1 MIHRRSCTIT
11 EKTPTRVL
19 AIVKTDCETD
29 GSSAALVNT
38 APEEVGSAP
47 IRALTLGLAPLLCAL
62 VQTHLTTL
70 AL

>member
-1 MIHRRSCTIT
+1 MYNF
-11 EKTPTRVL
+11 
-19 AIVKTDCETD
+19 AD

-38 APEEVGSAP
+38 APEEVGGAAV
-47 IRALTLGLAPLLCAL
+47 RALTLGLAPLLRAL